1 MYEYLDELNAEQ
13 RTAVEHNG
21 SPLLIMAGAGSGK
34 TKTLT
39 YKAAYLIHSKTITP
53 DQLLMVTF
61 TNKAAGEM
69 KERLH
74 KVIGVK
80 VPNVGTFHSMSA
92 RILRRDSEAAGLSRD
107 FVIYDDGDQE
117 ALVKEI
123 LGSLELDPKRFKP
136 RSLMAAISSAKQ
148 EMVTAEQYKSMA
160 HGPFQEIA
168 AEVYLKY
175 QKQLK
180 AYGAVDFDDL
190 LNLTVKLFQD
200 NPTILEKYQDQF
212 RYIFVDEYQ
221 DTNTTQYLFTTLL
234 ARKYKQLT
242 VVGDASQSIYR
253 WRGADYRNMAKLK
266 KEYPNLTEIRLSRNY
281 RSTQNILDAAYNVI
295 GNNKNH
301 PILSLWTETGAGEKI
316 TMIEAYSGADESS
329 RIVGEIQRLVDGRT
343 QGLPAQAGSAPTNWN
358 DIALLYRTNAQSRS
372 IEEGFI
378 RAGIP
383 YVLIGGTKFYERKEI
398 KDLLS
403 YLRVVLNPADQISY
417 KRVEKLGKRKLS
429 QVLNLPHEMD
439 TEEATPAELLEAVIN
454 SSQYLQQFDEEIEEE
469 LARIENIKELQ
480 SVASEF
486 TSLPEFLENVA
497 LVQSEYFAGEK
508 LPTSTDGSSG
518 TSKPNVVTL
527 MTLHAA
533 KGLEF
538 PIVFLI
544 GMEEGLFPHSRSLME
559 QEEMEEERR
568 LAYVGITRA
577 KYKLYMSWAKQRTI
591 WGTATAQNRSR
602 FIGEIDAKLFE
613 YPTSPAASLWT
624 RSVGMTRNKV
634 DDDKFW
640 REHGAHLPAQA
651 GLKTSKS
658 GIKIDSLSDSTLDDF
673 LSGNMSV
680 EELLNR

>member
-1 MYEYLDELNAEQ
+1 MYEYLDELNEEQ
-13 RTAVEHNG
+13 LAAVKHTG

-39 YKAAYLIHSKTITP
+39 YKAAYLIHSGIISP
-53 DQLLMVTF
+53 EQLLMVTF

-69 KERLH
+69 KERLL
-74 KVIGVK
+74 KVVGK
-80 VPNVGTFHSMSA
+80 RVPNVGTFHSMSA
-92 RILRRDSEAAGLSRD
+92 RILRRDAEAAGLSRD

-123 LGSLELDPKRFKP
+123 MVTLQLDPKRYKP
-136 RSLMAAISSAKQ
+136 RSIMGMISSSKQ
-148 EMVTAEQYKSMA
+148 ELVTPEQYKSMA
-160 HGPFQEIA
+160 HGPFQEA
-168 AEVYLKY
+168 AAGVYLKY

-190 LNLTVKLFQD
+190 LSLTVKLFQE
-200 NPTILEKYQDQF
+200 NPAILEKYQDMF

-221 DTNTTQYLFTTLL
+221 DTNTSQYLFTTLL

-253 WRGADYRNMAKLK
+253 WRGADYRNMTKLK
-266 KEYPNLTEIRLSRNY
+266 KEYPNLTELQLSRNY
-281 RSTQNILDAAYNVI
+281 RSTQNILDAAYGVI

-316 TMIEAYSGADESS
+316 TLMTTNSGSDEATRIIEELNKLHLSHPWSDM
-329 RIVGEIQRLVDGRT
+329 
-343 QGLPAQAGSAPTNWN
+343 
-358 DIALLYRTNAQSRS
+358 ALLYRTNAQSRS

-383 YVLIGGTKFYERKEI
+383 YVLVGGTKFYERKEI

-403 YLRVVLNPADQISY
+403 YLRVVLNPEDGISMR
-417 KRVEKLGKRKLS
+417 RVEKLGKRKLA
-429 QVLNLPHEMD
+429 QVMNIPHEMD
-439 TEEATPAELLEAVIN
+439 VQAATPSELLEKVIE
-454 SSQYLQQFDEEIEEE
+454 SSQYLQQFDEEVEEE
-469 LARIENIKELQ
+469 LSRIENIKELQ

-486 TSLPEFLENVA
+486 TNLAEFLENIS
-497 LVQSEYFAGEK
+497 LVQSEYSTGEK
-508 LPTSTDGSSG
+508 TDVQ
-518 TSKPNVVTL
+518 NNDHVTL
-527 MTLHAA
+527 MTLHSA

-559 QEEMEEERR
+559 IEEMEEERR

-577 KYKLYMSWAKQRTI
+577 KHKLYMSWAKQRVV
-591 WGTATAQNRSR
+591 WGNVGSQNRSR
-602 FIGEIDAKLFE
+602 FIDEVPSELFE
-613 YPTSPAASLWT
+613 YSESVTT
-624 RSVGMTRNKV
+624 RVQMFSGDVGSMKK
-634 DDDKFW
+634 DDEKFW
-640 REHGAHLPAQA
+640 REHGAQ
-651 GLKTSKS
+651 LKTKKS

-680 EELLNR
+680 EDLLNR

>member
-1 MYEYLDELNAEQ
+1 MYPYLDELNTEQ
-13 RTAVEHNG
+13 RSAVEHG
-21 SPLLIMAGAGSGK
+21 GTPLLIMAGAGSGK

-61 TNKAAGEM
+61 TNKAAHEM
-69 KERLH
+69 KERLL
-74 KVIGVK
+74 KVVGSQ

-92 RILRRDSEAAGLSRD
+92 RILRRDAEAAGLSRD

-123 LGSLELDPKRFKP
+123 SGNLELDPKRFKA
-136 RSLMAAISSAKQ
+136 RSIMSAISSAKQ
-148 EMVTAEQYKSMA
+148 EMVSPENYKSMA
-160 HGPFQEIA
+160 HGQFQEIT

-190 LNLTVKLFQD
+190 LNLTVKLFQE
-200 NPTILEKYQDQF
+200 NPVILEKYQDLF

-253 WRGADYRNMAKLK
+253 WRGADYRNMQKLK
-266 KEYPNLTEIRLSRNY
+266 KEYSNITEIRLSRNY

-295 GNNKNH
+295 ENNKNH
-301 PILSLWTETGAGEKI
+301 PILSLWTEEGPGEKI
-316 TMIEAYSGADESS
+316 TLIEAYSGTDEAS
-329 RIVGEIQRLVDGRT
+329 RIT
-343 QGLPAQAGSAPTNWN
+343 QELSKLHETHPWS
-358 DIALLYRTNAQSRS
+358 DVALLYRTNAQSRS

-378 RAGIP
+378 RSGIP

-403 YLRVVLNPADQISY
+403 YLRVVLNPEDMISY
-417 KRVEKLGKRKLS
+417 RRVEKLGKRKLA
-429 QVLNLPHEMD
+429 QVLNIPHEMD
-439 TEEATPAELLEAVIN
+439 TEAAAPSELLEKVIE
-454 SSQYLQQFDEEIEEE
+454 SSAYLQQFDEEIEEE

-486 TSLPEFLENVA
+486 TSLPEFLENIA
-497 LVQSEYFAGEK
+497 LVQSEYSTGEK
-508 LPTSTDGSSG
+508 SNENKDF
-518 TSKPNVVTL
+518 VTL

-559 QEEMEEERR
+559 PEDMEEERR

-577 KYKLYMSWAKQRTI
+577 KYKLYMSWAKQRVV
-591 WGTATAQNRSR
+591 WGTVGVQSRSR
-602 FIGEIDAKLFE
+602 FIDEIKPELFE
-613 YPTSPAASLWT
+613 YSKSTSSERTSPKYSSENMFAPGKS
-624 RSVGMTRNKV
+624 

-640 REHGAHLPAQA
+640 REHGAQ
-651 GLKTSKS
+651 LKTKKS
-658 GIKIDSLSDSTLDDF
+658 GIRVSSLSDNTLDDF

>member
-1 MYEYLDELNAEQ
+1 MNEYLDDLNKEQ
-13 RTAVEHNG
+13 REAAEHTG
-21 SPLLIMAGAGSGK
+21 TPLLIMAGAGSGK

-53 DQLLMVTF
+53 NQLLMVTF

-69 KERLH
+69 KERLL
-74 KVIGVK
+74 KVLRQAQDYNDRRL
-80 VPNVGTFHSMSA
+80 PSVGTFHSMSA
-92 RILRRDSEAAGLSRD
+92 RILRTNAQEAGLSPD

-123 LGSLELDPKRFKP
+123 STNLELDPKRFKP
-136 RSLMAAISSAKQ
+136 RSIMASISSAKQ
-148 EMVTAEQYKSMA
+148 EMVSPESFKTMA
-160 HGPFQEIA
+160 HGPFQELV
-168 AEVYLKY
+168 AEVYIKY

-200 NPTILEKYQDQF
+200 SPAVLEKYQDMF

-234 ARKYKQLT
+234 AKKYKQLT

-266 KEYPNLTEIRLSRNY
+266 KEYSDLTEIQLFRNY

-301 PILSLWTETGAGEKI
+301 PILSLVTNEGPGEKI
-316 TMIEAYSGADESS
+316 TLIEAYSGADEAS
-329 RIVGEIQRLVDGRT
+329 RITSELT
-343 QGLPAQAGSAPTNWN
+343 TLHKTHEWN
-358 DIALLYRTNAQSRS
+358 EIALLYRTNAQSRS
-372 IEEGFI
+372 IEENFI

-403 YLRVVLNPADQISY
+403 YLRAVLNPDDMISY
-417 KRVEKLGKRKLS
+417 RRVEKLGKRKLS
-429 QVLNLPHEMD
+429 QVLNIPHEMD
-439 TEEATPAELLEAVIN
+439 TEAATPAELLEKIIE
-454 SSQYLQQFDEEIEEE
+454 SSQYLLQFDEEIEEE
-469 LARIENIKELQ
+469 RGRIENIKELQ
-480 SVASEF
+480 SVATEF
-486 TSLPEFLENVA
+486 TSLPEFLENIA

-508 LPTSTDGSSG
+508 LDFKGSKG
-518 TSKPNVVTL
+518 EKPDAVTL

-559 QEEMEEERR
+559 IEEMEEERR

-577 KYKLYMSWAKQRTI
+577 KYKLYLSWAKQRTV
-591 WGTATAQNRSR
+591 WGTVGVQNRSR
-602 FIGEIDAKLFE
+602 FIDEIDPQLIVAE
-613 YPTSPAASLWT
+613 YSSAPVSQYSSKSEFGSSKA
-624 RSVGMTRNKV
+624 
-634 DDDKFW
+634 DDEKFW
-640 REHGAHLPAQA
+640 REHGAQ
-651 GLKTSKS
+651 LKTKKS
-658 GIKIDSLSDSTLDDF
+658 GIKISSLSDNTLDDF
-673 LSGNMSV
+673 LSGSMSV

>member
-1 MYEYLDELNAEQ
+1 MDDMAFAYLDELNDEQ
-13 RTAVEHNG
+13 KAAVEHIG

-39 YKAAYLIHSKTITP
+39 YKAAYLIHSGTIAP

-69 KERLH
+69 KERLL
-74 KVIGVK
+74 KVVGK
-80 VPNVGTFHSMSA
+80 RVPNVGTFHSMSA
-92 RILRRDSEAAGLSRD
+92 KILRRDSEAAGLSRD

-123 LGSLELDPKRFKP
+123 MTTLSIDPKRYKP
-136 RSLMAAISSAKQ
+136 RSLMSTISSAKQ
-148 EMVTAEQYKSMA
+148 EMVNPEQYTSMA
-160 HGPFQEIA
+160 HGPFQEVA
-168 AEVYLKY
+168 AQVYEKY

-190 LNLTVKLFQD
+190 LNLTVRLLQE
-200 NPTILEKYQDQF
+200 NPSILEKYQDLF

-221 DTNTTQYLFTTLL
+221 DTNTAQYLFTTLL
-234 ARKYKQLT
+234 AKKYKQLT
-242 VVGDASQSIYR
+242 VVGDASQSIYK

-266 KEYPNLTEIRLSRNY
+266 KEYGNLTELKLSRNY
-281 RSTQNILDAAYNVI
+281 RSTQNILDAAYQVI
-295 GNNKNH
+295 GHNKNH
-301 PILSLWTETGAGEKI
+301 PILSLWTEEGAGDKI
-316 TMIEAYSGADESS
+316 TLIEAYSGSDEAE
-329 RIVGEIQRLVDGRT
+329 RIVGEIQRLVGGQT
-343 QGLPAQAGSAPTNWN
+343 QGTSPTKWS

-403 YLRVVLNPADQISY
+403 YLRVVLNPEDQISL
-417 KRVEKLGKRKLS
+417 KRVEKLGKRKLA
-429 QVLNLPHEMD
+429 QVQNIPHEMD
-439 TEEATPAELLEAVIN
+439 VQAATPSELLEKVLEN
-454 SSQYLQQFDEEIEEE
+454 SQYLQQFDEEIEEE

-480 SVASEF
+480 SVATEF
-486 TSLPEFLENVA
+486 DNLSEFLENVA
-497 LVQSEYFAGEK
+497 LVQSEYSEGEK
-508 LPTSTDGSSG
+508 FGSD
-518 TSKPNVVTL
+518 SKREAVTL

-559 QEEMEEERR
+559 LEEMEEERR

-577 KYKLYMSWAKQRTI
+577 KYKLYLSWAKQRVI
-591 WGTATAQNRSR
+591 WGNTSAQNRSR
-602 FIGEIDAKLFE
+602 FIDEIDPALFQYARQSQNSGNE
-613 YPTSPAASLWT
+613 
-624 RSVGMTRNKV
+624 SVGKTDYQNIGKSEK
-634 DDDKFW
+634 DFW
-640 REHGAHLPAQA
+640 TQHGAEF
-651 GLKTSKS
+651 KTKKS
-658 GIKIDSLSDSTLDDF
+658 GIRIDALRDDTLDDF